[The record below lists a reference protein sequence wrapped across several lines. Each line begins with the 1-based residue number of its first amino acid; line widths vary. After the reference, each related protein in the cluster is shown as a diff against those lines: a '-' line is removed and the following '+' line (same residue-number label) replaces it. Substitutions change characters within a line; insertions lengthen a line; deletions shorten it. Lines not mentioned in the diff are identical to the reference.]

1 MRQSTCLCYA
11 WQFTCLELRWSCHDS
26 LQTAKTVFWS
36 WSCHDSLQT
45 AKTVF
50 WSWSWCD
57 SLQTAKTV
65 FWSWSCYGWQST
77 CRDAALN
84 KNPLVLKLPCMTIQ
98 FGFPCTA
105 ACDRFNSYIN
115 IFCCFFLSACIKER
129 KRWLYVIICVWNCVQ
144 FKKKKNGSWHSG
156 IINLSSGIFIAWFYY
171 MFWVW
176 SVPFAIFFH
185 FSFIVLFLVSP
196 FLQTFVCCNCYLCS
210 MDSFDLVYFQ
220 SKLNTRTCHCHIEQN
235 CTCGSY

>member
-11 WQFTCLELRWSCHDS
+11 WQFTCLEL
-26 LQTAKTVFWS
+26 S
-36 WSCHDSLQT
+36 WSCH
-45 AKTVF
+45 
-50 WSWSWCD
+50 D

-115 IFCCFFLSACIKER
+115 IFCCFFLSACVKER

-144 FKKKKNGSWHSG
+144 FKKIKMDHGIQVLLICHQVFLLLGFITCFGSGQFH
-156 IINLSSGIFIAWFYY
+156 LQFFFIF
-171 MFWVW
+171 
-176 SVPFAIFFH
+176 
-185 FSFIVLFLVSP
+185 LL
-196 FLQTFVCCNCYLCS
+196 
-210 MDSFDLVYFQ
+210 
-220 SKLNTRTCHCHIEQN
+220 
-235 CTCGSY
+235 